1 MNKTVSN
8 KVEKPAVKKWTKRF
22 VKKYKPALQE
32 LAKK

>member
-1 MNKTVSN
+1 MNKTIST
-8 KVEKPAVKKWTKRF
+8 KAEKPAIKKWTKQF